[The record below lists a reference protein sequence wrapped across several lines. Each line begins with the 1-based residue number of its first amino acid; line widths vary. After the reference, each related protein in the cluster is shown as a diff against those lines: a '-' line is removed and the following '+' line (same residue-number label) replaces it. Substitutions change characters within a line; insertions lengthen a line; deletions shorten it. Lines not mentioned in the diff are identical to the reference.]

1 MKTPLLSSDLT
12 SSQKIQFLKFDE
24 ACGFDDIPNECLQHP
39 PSLSTVHL
47 THLFNQ
53 SMPSAVALSGTV
65 EGGKHKFA

>member
-1 MKTPLLSSDLT
+1 
-12 SSQKIQFLKFDE
+12 LKFDE